1 MDTICKSTN
10 HISIDCIHKL
20 LEFLKKNNHHVN
32 LGSLIT
38 IFYQVC
44 NHLKFVQLDVTMMQL
59 DVTKCDYNA
68 T

>member
-10 HISIDCIHKL
+10 HISIDFIHKL

-44 NHLKFVQLDVTMMQL
+44 ATR
-59 DVTKCDYNA
+59 CDYDA
-68 T
+68 TRCD